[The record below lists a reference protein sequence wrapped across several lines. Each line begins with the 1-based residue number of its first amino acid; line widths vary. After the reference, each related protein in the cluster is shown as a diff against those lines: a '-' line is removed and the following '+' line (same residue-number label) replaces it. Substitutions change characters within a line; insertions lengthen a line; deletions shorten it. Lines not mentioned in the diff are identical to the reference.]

1 MAERREALKPEIIWN
16 IEKGLELTADEI
28 GQAERARATMY
39 ERVSSFFQEF
49 DLLICPAV
57 AAPPF
62 DVDIRYLTEVAGHK
76 FDNYVDWAGFTY
88 ASTLTTCP
96 AISIPGGFTA
106 EGLPVGL
113 QMVGKPQGEAS
124 LLMHASLFESEAKLD
139 EIEPLP
145 IEPK

>member
-1 MAERREALKPEIIWN
+1 MGSVE
-16 IEKGLELTADEI
+16 
-28 GQAERARATMY
+28 
-39 ERVSSFFQEF
+39 VS
-49 DLLICPAV
+49 V
-57 AAPPF
+57 A
-62 DVDIRYLTEVAGHK
+62 TEVGTK
-76 FDNYVDWAGFTY
+76 PVVY
-88 ASTLTTCP
+88 TLTTCP

-113 QMVGKPQGEAS
+113 QMVGRPQGEAS